1 MDEILKKGEGREGGR
16 GLRKGSGGAAGAA
29 EAEQS
34 WRPPKKWT
42 HSSCV
47 QKWESREERGSRG
60 AVLARCSFR
69 SIALLAP
76 IGNGAAARKYSQCAL

>member
-1 MDEILKKGEGREGGR
+1 MDGPKEGR
-16 GLRKGSGGAAGAA
+16 A

-34 WRPPKKWT
+34 WRLPKKWT

-47 QKWESREERGSRG
+47 QKWESRRERGSRG

-76 IGNGAAARKYSQCAL
+76 IGNGVGLLVQVQSMRFKSDTRKGD